1 MLKKVNALFKLNML
15 VKNVCIKLECISQVA
30 TLLLFYFFMQFFWH
44 FQALSS
50 LADCV
55 PILSHHFARILVLL
69 LTLVSGDN
77 NHR

>member
-50 LADCV
+50 LADCAFSTNLK
-55 PILSHHFARILVLL
+55 PPFCQNTSS
-69 LTLVSGDN
+69 TLDIGEW
-77 NHR
+77 